1 MGLGTTS
8 ETNPQVLLSVLRKS
22 NINTNYSGGAYP
34 SHLATNKKDCM
45 IDSEKG
51 WYDMDNVYT
60 CEENQRCCKEYGNPS
75 CCAEK
80 NKWLI
85 VKDQLVL
92 WGGLFGFL
100 SFLGLIVYC
109 RRHDFYVLEGNNP
122 CARCLGNKPQKLVEE
137 DEEQPIRT

>member
-1 MGLGTTS
+1 
-8 ETNPQVLLSVLRKS
+8 
-22 NINTNYSGGAYP
+22 
-34 SHLATNKKDCM
+34 M

-92 WGGLFGFL
+92 WGGLLVSCPFWIDCILPTSRFL
-100 SFLGLIVYC
+100 
-109 RRHDFYVLEGNNP
+109 R
-122 CARCLGNKPQKLVEE
+122 A
-137 DEEQPIRT
+137 

>member
-1 MGLGTTS
+1 MAVTFMRRLLCIV
-8 ETNPQVLLSVLRKS
+8 VLAVISVYTWRCE
-22 NINTNYSGGAYP
+22 A
-34 SHLATNKKDCM
+34 KKDCM

-51 WYDMDNVYT
+51 WFDMDNVYT
-60 CEENQRCCKEYGNPS
+60 CEDNQRCCKEYGNPS

-85 VKDQLVL
+85 VKDQLIL

-109 RRHDFYVLEGNNP
+109 RRRDFYVLEGTNP
-122 CARCLGNKPQKLVEE
+122 CASCLGIKPQEE
-137 DEEQPIRT
+137 EEKPIRT